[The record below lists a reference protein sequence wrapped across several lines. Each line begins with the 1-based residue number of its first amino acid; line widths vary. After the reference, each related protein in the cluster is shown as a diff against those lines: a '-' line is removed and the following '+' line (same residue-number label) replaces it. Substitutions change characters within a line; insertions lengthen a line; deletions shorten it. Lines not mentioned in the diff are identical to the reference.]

1 MSRELRKKR
10 FIFVIQAPLGKQN
23 IIIELKFFSKQ
34 YKVIEFKAN
43 KQHHNVRLYRTL
55 EKWRTPQKVLKKCD
69 QEVGTGCLV
78 VMLQNEKRERRT
90 VLNCVR
96 HSFASSLPQEASK
109 NGGGNYFLN
118 TILAPSIINNRFF
131 AERPTFNIGVSIFFF
146 PYLQER

>member
-1 MSRELRKKR
+1 M
-10 FIFVIQAPLGKQN
+10 
-23 IIIELKFFSKQ
+23 
-34 YKVIEFKAN
+34 
-43 KQHHNVRLYRTL
+43 
-55 EKWRTPQKVLKKCD
+55 
-69 QEVGTGCLV
+69 

-96 HSFASSLPQEASK
+96 HSLASSLPQEASK